1 MRGEIESFDSNFLLA
16 VALPRSGVHI
26 REKQPLFVVASPPLL
41 SIHCTAAIAAQDDT
55 AAVRV

>member
-41 SIHCTAAIAAQDDT
+41 SIHCTAIAAQDDT